1 MKVDLTFFIYCS
13 IFLTVA
19 GIISGSDAVSSSSS
33 SLYLRSNTDSNDN
46 TIVNINDNNIK
57 NDRSLQID
65 EAIRTD
71 LVRLIPFDVQIAIED
86 DSSTGGDDLVSET
99 LYKNGGSLLRDI
111 ITDWMME
118 SFETKTINQN
128 NYNMNNKQNQ
138 LVNNNTSFDSIALE
152 LIDEKNSIEMINGQE
167 LNLIQV
173 SFEGVSL
180 WERIGTGTP
189 PMEPEIVELIQ
200 RATFLEDRKLKED
213 LQSVVSNLLIDLGI
227 DTEDDQQ
234 PSITIVDVRA
244 YITPPF
250 ANNNSDGNNNNNDN
264 INNGE
269 QQSATDGNSS
279 NNSNSSSNENLE
291 IIIIV
296 AIVVACLAF
305 VLLMFAVVWAW
316 RSDRRDYDEKP
327 SSSSQGGGVA
337 GSQQQPKSSSSMSKK
352 QLQQQRKSK
361 RSSSNKSATSNSSS
375 NNNNNNKSKKRGMMN
390 RKSNVNQKRSGG
402 RQNSEK
408 NDNAVAEGGGGIDTS
423 GAANFPDILNNGS
436 YPKEIGN
443 INNGYANNGQGG
455 SGTNNNQYPDS
466 VISEDISTSL
476 SAYYKSGMAYNAV
489 GAPKHLSNGGEINDA
504 ASMSSMDSYGYSLD
518 GYAPS
523 LGPAQ
528 GGYPVGPLQA
538 AKDLP
543 VPIGDSSDAMDIVQ
557 LQQEV
562 EEPEDYDAETPVKDA
577 ADADNAD
584 ADDYNE
590 A

>member
-1 MKVDLTFFIYCS
+1 MKFDLLSFIYCS
-13 IFLTVA
+13 ISLTVESV
-19 GIISGSDAVSSSSS
+19 IRRSDAVSSSSS
-33 SLYLRSNTDSNDN
+33 SSSSLYLRRNTNVN
-46 TIVNINDNNIK
+46 NNINL
-57 NDRSLQID
+57 NDRILQID
-65 EAIRTD
+65 KVIRTD

-86 DSSTGGDDLVSET
+86 DSSSSTGGDDLVSET
-99 LYKNGGSLLRDI
+99 LYKNGGSLLTDI

-118 SFETKTINQN
+118 SFETKTSNQNQN
-128 NYNMNNKQNQ
+128 NYNINNKQNQ

-152 LIDEKNSIEMINGQE
+152 LIDETNSIGLINGQE

-200 RATFLEDRKLKED
+200 RATFLEDKKLKED

-227 DTEDDQQ
+227 DTEEDQQ

-244 YITPPF
+244 YITPPS
-250 ANNNSDGNNNNNDN
+250 ANSNSNSNSNSNTAGNSNSNNNNN
-264 INNGE
+264 NNGE
-269 QQSATDGNSS
+269 QPSSTDGNNS
-279 NNSNSSSNENLE
+279 NNNNSSSNENLE

-316 RSDRRDYDEKP
+316 RSDRRDYDEKQ
-327 SSSSQGGGVA
+327 SLASQGAGA
-337 GSQQQPKSSSSMSKK
+337 GSLQQPKSSSSMSKK

-375 NNNNNNKSKKRGMMN
+375 NNNKSKKKGMMN
-390 RKSNVNQKRSGG
+390 RKSNATQKRSVG
-402 RQNSEK
+402 RRNSRE
-408 NDNAVAEGGGGIDTS
+408 NDTAAAAGGGIDTS
-423 GAANFPDILNNGS
+423 GAADFPDILNRS
-436 YPKEIGN
+436 YPKEIGDT
-443 INNGYANNGQGG
+443 NNGYGNDGQGD
-455 SGTNNNQYPDS
+455 SGNNNNQYPDS

-543 VPIGDSSDAMDIVQ
+543 VPVGDSSDTMDIVQ
-557 LQQEV
+557 LQQEI
-562 EEPEDYDAETPVKDA
+562 EEPEDYDAETPIKAA
-577 ADADNAD
+577 ADADD
-584 ADDYNE
+584 NE